1 MSWRNKYK
9 SPLYFL
15 DKNPETIYGE
25 TPLSLAAQDGNV
37 EKFKLFLD
45 LTEDKNPRRKI
56 GYDFTPFDYAVRH
69 GHLPICKIIVEVLSK
84 KLSKD
89 ELLQTL
95 ANVSRQPKSG
105 SKELSKEVVAWL
117 DGLEFGLKF

>member
-1 MSWRNKYK
+1 M
-9 SPLYFL
+9 
-15 DKNPETIYGE
+15 YGE
-25 TPLSLAAQDGNV
+25 TPLLLAAKDGNV

-56 GYDFTPFDYAVRH
+56 GCGYTPFDYAVRH

-95 ANVSRQPKSG
+95 AKVSRELGPG
-105 SKELSKEVVAWL
+105 SEEFRPEELRQGEISKEVLAWL
-117 DGLEFGLKF
+117 DDLEFYLKL

>member
-9 SPLYFL
+9 SPLYFV

-45 LTEDKNPRRKI
+45 LSEDKNPRRKI
-56 GYDFTPFDYAVRH
+56 GYGFTPFDYAVRH

-95 ANVSRQPKSG
+95 AKVSRQPEHG
-105 SKELSKEVVAWL
+105 SKELAKEVDAWL

>member
-1 MSWRNKYK
+1 M
-9 SPLYFL
+9 
-15 DKNPETIYGE
+15 
-25 TPLSLAAQDGNV
+25 LAAKYGQV
-37 EKFKLFLD
+37 EKFKLLLD
-45 LTEDKNPRRKI
+45 YNEDKNPKRKI
-56 GYDFTPFDYAVRH
+56 GYGFTAFDYAVIH

-95 ANVSRQPKSG
+95 AKLPRKPFFG
-105 SKELSKEVVAWL
+105 CEEFSKEVLSWL